1 MVAPCQYNF
10 NTRTGAMGKTGVAPK
25 KQNYHCMV
33 AGIELEQY
41 ATGHE
46 MSNQRSEKAE
56 LPQHKPGSPWKNW
69 YNLRVS
75 LFCNAISD
83 QMGQRTC
90 TAWKKHF
97 GTLLLQL
104 QQSHPCEL
112 ARLGWLPRQAKLPLH
127 GGRRTTGRICH
138 WP

>member
-1 MVAPCQYNF
+1 
-10 NTRTGAMGKTGVAPK
+10 
-25 KQNYHCMV
+25 MV

-75 LFCNAISD
+75 LFCNA
-83 QMGQRTC
+83 
-90 TAWKKHF
+90 KH
-97 GTLLLQL
+97 
-104 QQSHPCEL
+104 QQSGKQLPATSQLRFISLHNLFRTKIDVAIPKLCANFSGL
-112 ARLGWLPRQAKLPLH
+112 SNQFFSHVSTARLIGIPSNFFSGSQHLNLGKLLD
-127 GGRRTTGRICH
+127 GE
-138 WP
+138 